1 MPFVRS
7 LTENTIRGYVHVP
20 VDGAGTAN
28 SEFEFLTGDSI
39 AFLPNGACAYE
50 SYINRSRSRRWFPLW
65 TRWSY
70 GRAAFHPYYGENWSR
85 DEVYPHLGFDRYV
98 DISTILGEDLVSEYR
113 ADNNFAKYGQAVE
126 ERYPDQQVF
135 LRRYVSDAFDYAKV
149 IEMYEENEANGGQ
162 PFFMFNVTM
171 QNHSG
176 YLSTYSNFDQE
187 VWLTGS
193 MAGKYPKVDQYLSLI
208 KKSDEAVQNLISY
221 YSTVDEPTIICF
233 FGDHQP
239 SVETEFYEELYG
251 KSLDEL
257 TLEEEEQMYMTPFF
271 IWANYDIEEKTVD
284 AVSLNYLSTLLLET
298 ADLPMTEYQQYLA
311 ELHDILPI
319 INTLGY
325 MDKDGNWYRIDDET
339 SPYYDLIEDY
349 RKVQYNHLLDKQN
362 RVDSLFLLTDD
373 APQ

>member
-1 MPFVRS
+1 
-7 LTENTIRGYVHVP
+7 
-20 VDGAGTAN
+20 
-28 SEFEFLTGDSI
+28 
-39 AFLPNGACAYE
+39 
-50 SYINRSRSRRWFPLW
+50 
-65 TRWSY
+65 
-70 GRAAFHPYYGENWSR
+70 
-85 DEVYPHLGFDRYV
+85 
-98 DISTILGEDLVSEYR
+98 
-113 ADNNFAKYGQAVE
+113 
-126 ERYPDQQVF
+126 
-135 LRRYVSDAFDYAKV
+135 
-149 IEMYEENEANGGQ
+149 MYEENEANGDQ